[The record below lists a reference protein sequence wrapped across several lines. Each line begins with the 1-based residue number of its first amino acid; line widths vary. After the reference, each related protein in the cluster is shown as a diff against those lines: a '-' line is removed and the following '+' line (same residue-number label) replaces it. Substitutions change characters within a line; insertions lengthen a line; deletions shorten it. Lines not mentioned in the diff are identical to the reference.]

1 MLSMRV
7 NPLLLMWLRCRVE
20 KERRTG
26 SKHALEPVVGF
37 GMGKK
42 AHFEAACLVSVER
55 LDPYALEA
63 KAAPDLRFAADKVME
78 HAHDSRPIRQ
88 QLKGLVKEL
97 SGRTR
102 PLSARLRQFQPWHV
116 RMVAGKL
123 LVDPLGRWQD
133 AQQVHTGFQ
142 GGGKLEES
150 RLWELVD
157 EPDPLP
163 ESKVFET

>member
-7 NPLLLMWLRCRVE
+7 NPLLLMWLSCRVE

-88 QLKGLVKEL
+88 QLQGSVEEL

-123 LVDPLGRWQD
+123 QLGFIAVVCLLILWGD
-133 AQQVHTGFQ
+133 
-142 GGGKLEES
+142 GKMPNRFIQAS
-150 RLWELVD
+150 RVAA
-157 EPDPLP
+157 
-163 ESKVFET
+163 SSRRAACGS